1 MDEIKETKI
10 EKKTKHQPIE
20 LKYKLNVYSPS
31 GTLRH
36 AISASVYQDMCIRY
50 GDIMRAVSSTR
61 WMTMEEISDSTWQI
75 EKKMKNPAN
84 RTRKAIESAIGELV
98 ERTMILTRE

>member
-1 MDEIKETKI
+1 MDEKI
-10 EKKTKHQPIE
+10 EKKIKTQPVE
-20 LKYKLNVYSPS
+20 LKYKLNVYSAN
-31 GTLRH
+31 GNLRH

-61 WMTMEEISDSTWQI
+61 WMTINEICESTWQI

-84 RTRKAIESAIGELV
+84 RTRKSIEGAIGELK